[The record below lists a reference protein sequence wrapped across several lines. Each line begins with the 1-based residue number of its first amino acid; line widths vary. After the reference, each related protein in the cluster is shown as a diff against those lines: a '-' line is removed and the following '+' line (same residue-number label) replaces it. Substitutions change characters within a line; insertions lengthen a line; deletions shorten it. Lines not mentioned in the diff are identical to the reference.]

1 MVPADLVTE
10 LSADEIQEEDF
21 DFLAPLEL
29 LNGNCLAMYTMLNPN
44 DITRKLESRKTAKKK
59 SLIEQLFAGMTIEN

>member
-29 LNGNCLAMYTMLNPN
+29 LNGICLAMYTMLNPN